1 MSNDCSHVHRLK
13 CGVLTLLTLL
23 VVALPA
29 SAANIVV
36 SKLDFVASSDDLKSA
51 FEQFGQV
58 SSARVVMSA
67 ATGKS
72 MGFGYVEMPN
82 DDEARAAIR
91 GLDGSE
97 LLGTTIVV
105 KFADAGES
113 SGGRGTPNPG
123 LGGGGFGRSRG
134 GGSTPQSP
142 GPAAVANPARAPTTP
157 PSAPD
162 PAPVAQ
168 DAVTEAIDEPLDSED
183 ALDVIDGDVEDETFA
198 GDEEEE
204 ADDMAEDDSDANT
217 EDSVDDDSS
226 EETFDAED
234 SEDTAEF
241 EDEDPVEDSEE
252 TDE

>member
-13 CGVLTLLTLL
+13 SGVLALLTLL

-36 SKLDFVASSDDLKSA
+36 SKLDFDASSDDLKSA

-82 DDEARAAIR
+82 DNEAQAAIR

-97 LLGTTIVV
+97 LQGTTIVV

-113 SGGRGTPNPG
+113 PGGRGTPNPG

-198 GDEEEE
+198 ADEEED
-204 ADDMAEDDSDANT
+204 ADDNGLIDDDADDVVDADT
-217 EDSVDDDSS
+217 EDSVGDDSS
-226 EETFDAED
+226 EEAFDSED
-234 SEDTAEF
+234 SED
-241 EDEDPVEDSEE
+241 
-252 TDE
+252 

>member
-1 MSNDCSHVHRLK
+1 MSNDCSPVHRLK
-13 CGVLTLLTLL
+13 CGVLALLTLL

-36 SKLDFVASSDDLKSA
+36 SKLDFTASSDDLKSA

-82 DDEARAAIR
+82 DNEAQAAIR

-97 LLGTTIVV
+97 LQGTTIVV

-113 SGGRGTPNPG
+113 PGGRGTPNPG

-198 GDEEEE
+198 ADEEED
-204 ADDMAEDDSDANT
+204 ADDNGLIDDDADDVVDADT
-217 EDSVDDDSS
+217 EDSVGDDSS
-226 EETFDAED
+226 EEAFDSED
-234 SEDTAEF
+234 SED
-241 EDEDPVEDSEE
+241 
-252 TDE
+252 